1 MEVQSRQS
9 PSERIETLLRA
20 WRAAA
25 DDADIEL
32 RTGRSEDGEPC
43 ILVSIGTVDV
53 PLSSDE
59 ADALAIIAMR
69 HALPPD
75 FRKLVDAIVRA
86 SKASRLASSPT
97 S

>member
-9 PSERIETLLRA
+9 ASERIDALLSA
-20 WRAAA
+20 WRSAP

-32 RTGRSEDGEPC
+32 RTGHSEGGEPC
-43 ILVSIGTVDV
+43 ILVSIGAVDV

-59 ADALAIIAMR
+59 ADALAIIALR

-75 FRKLVDAIVRA
+75 FRKLVDAIARA
-86 SKASRLASSPT
+86 SQASRLALT
-97 S
+97 